1 MWFFSLWV
9 RFVTIIISEKKARIM
24 TNNIV
29 ADINHILDVI
39 AIINQATSEE
49 KIRKCIPDLLE
60 YLGMCSLASHVC
72 LFELSNGFTKT
83 YEWSQEDADSVPIFA
98 MTANAFVDDIER
110 TKKVGMNEHFSK
122 PLAMEK
128 VIEAIGNYSK
138 KITKI

>member
-98 MTANAFVDDIER
+98 MTANAFGDDIER
-110 TKKVGMNEHFSK
+110 TKWWG
-122 PLAMEK
+122 
-128 VIEAIGNYSK
+128 
-138 KITKI
+138 